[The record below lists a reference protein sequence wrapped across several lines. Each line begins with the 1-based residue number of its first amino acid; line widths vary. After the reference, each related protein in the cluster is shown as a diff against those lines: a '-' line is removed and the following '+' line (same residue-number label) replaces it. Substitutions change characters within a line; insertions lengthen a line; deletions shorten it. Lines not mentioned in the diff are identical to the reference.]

1 LPAAPAFALFL
12 LFLLLHCAEI
22 GPPPGGP
29 EDKYGPE
36 LTGSIPANGD
46 VQVAPGRSILIQF
59 SERIRKP
66 RTGKAVF
73 ISPQPDLAPEIDWKS
88 DHIEISLPDTF
99 APDQTYLITISSEV
113 TDIRGNKLDSSL
125 TIAFTTGDSLANGR
139 AAGIVRDTKPVANAV
154 VELYPEGTLYDSTDF
169 PELRPLYRT
178 VCNKEGHFAFSYLPS
193 KRFELLAYVDKSRD
207 DRFTYGKERFALADR
222 AIEPG
227 GAVDIQNLLVPL
239 AEVRAGAVSVV
250 SATHTQNN
258 LVRVRLEDK
267 IPLRQLA
274 DNPATITL
282 MSVADSSATYPALGF
297 AESHR
302 DTENILRVFFSDVP
316 TGRYNLT
323 LTWDPALPPARYDS
337 LEVKSIDDTEI
348 PVVES
353 VSPTGR
359 SVPLNDAVPIVR
371 FSEPIDT
378 SRVTGGTVS
387 LWTSDS
393 LAIPVRTQW
402 LNPFQLTMTAG
413 LEPGQSYTLRI
424 LEYDIFDLSGNRAGD
439 SLQSYRYT
447 IVDRDSLGTLTG
459 QVRVALPNAESVP
472 VVLVVKN
479 ADNARTIRETVLG
492 NIFTVDLP
500 AGKYLLTG
508 FLDRNRNERLDNGS
522 LQPFELPETRATL
535 KDTVVVRARFETAG
549 IELTID

>member
-1 LPAAPAFALFL
+1 
-12 LFLLLHCAEI
+12 
-22 GPPPGGP
+22 
-29 EDKYGPE
+29 
-36 LTGSIPANGD
+36 
-46 VQVAPGRSILIQF
+46 
-59 SERIRKP
+59 
-66 RTGKAVF
+66 
-73 ISPQPDLAPEIDWKS
+73 
-88 DHIEISLPDTF
+88 
-99 APDQTYLITISSEV
+99 
-113 TDIRGNKLDSSL
+113 
-125 TIAFTTGDSLANGR
+125 
-139 AAGIVRDTKPVANAV
+139 
-154 VELYPEGTLYDSTDF
+154 
-169 PELRPLYRT
+169 
-178 VCNKEGHFAFSYLPS
+178 
-193 KRFELLAYVDKSRD
+193 
-207 DRFTYGKERFALADR
+207 
-222 AIEPG
+222 
-227 GAVDIQNLLVPL
+227 
-239 AEVRAGAVSVV
+239 
-250 SATHTQNN
+250 
-258 LVRVRLEDK
+258 
-267 IPLRQLA
+267 
-274 DNPATITL
+274 

-522 LQPFELPETRATL
+522 LQPFELPETRTTL